1 MRARGFSIDDRRAFT
16 MNEIR
21 TDHVARSFI
30 RLAGAATWLLP
41 IGIALAFA
49 GCAGAGGGKA
59 GSSSRTGVA
68 GTIHSPAEGVYVY
81 VYKKGADPYG
91 PAEVILPA
99 PTFADG
105 KFSVDLP
112 PGEYTLV
119 ARRRSNQDST
129 GPLSPG
135 DRRSDPVDVTV
146 TADGITRSN
155 LVLNVK
161 EDSELRAFV
170 PPKEWTTMIAGTVK
184 DADGKPL
191 AGARV
196 HVYTY
201 VQMSER
207 PKYVSERTGPDGKY
221 AVFLPKGG
229 TYYLAARDRF
239 GGPPRIGDLY
249 GRFDEGSINP
259 MGVVVRDGEKREGID
274 ISVFRV
280 W

>member
-1 MRARGFSIDDRRAFT
+1 

-21 TDHVARSFI
+21 TDSSTRPFA
-30 RLAGAATWLLP
+30 RLAGAAPWFLL

-68 GTIHSPAEGVYVY
+68 GTVYSPEEGVYVY
-81 VYKKGADPYG
+81 VYKKGVDPHG

-105 KFSVDLP
+105 NFSVELP
-112 PGEYTLV
+112 PGEYTIV
-119 ARRRSNQDST
+119 ARRRANRDSA

-135 DRRSDPVDVTV
+135 DQRSDPVDVTV
-146 TADGITRSN
+146 TAAGISRCN

-161 EDSELRAFV
+161 EDSGLRSFV
-170 PPKEWTTMIAGTVK
+170 SPKGWTTIIAGTVK

-249 GRFDEGSINP
+249 GRYDEGSINP

>member
-1 MRARGFSIDDRRAFT
+1 MNGIRIESPKRPFERFAGTAR
-16 MNEIR
+16 
-21 TDHVARSFI
+21 
-30 RLAGAATWLLP
+30 WLLP
-41 IGIALAFA
+41 VGIAIAVA
-49 GCAGAGGGKA
+49 GCAGAGVGKGD
-59 GSSSRTGVA
+59 GSYRTGVA
-68 GTIHSPAEGVYVY
+68 GTIYAPAEGVYVY
-81 VYKKGADPYG
+81 VYKKGADPHG
-91 PAEVILPA
+91 PADVILPA
-99 PTFADG
+99 PTVADG
-105 KFSVDLP
+105 NFSVELP
-112 PGEYTLV
+112 PGEYTFV
-119 ARRRSNQDST
+119 ARRRSNRDSA

-135 DRRSDPVDVTV
+135 DQRSDPVDVTV
-146 TADGITRSN
+146 TAGGVTQSR

-161 EDSELRAFV
+161 EDSDLRSFV
-170 PPKEWTTMIAGTVK
+170 APKDWTTMIAGTVK

-207 PKYVSERTGPDGKY
+207 PKYVSERTGPDGRY

-259 MGVVVRDGEKREGID
+259 MGVVVRDGEKRVGID

>member
-1 MRARGFSIDDRRAFT
+1 

-21 TDHVARSFI
+21 TDNAMRPFASLRGVAQ
-30 RLAGAATWLLP
+30 WLLP

-49 GCAGAGGGKA
+49 GCAGAGGARA
-59 GSSSRTGVA
+59 GGSFTPGVA
-68 GTIHSPAEGVYVY
+68 GTIYSPAEGVHVY

-105 KFSVDLP
+105 NFSVELP

-119 ARRRSNQDST
+119 ARRRSNKDSA
-129 GPLSPG
+129 GPLSAG
-135 DRRSDPVDVTV
+135 DQRSDPVDVTV
-146 TADGITRSN
+146 TANGITRSN

-161 EDSELRAFV
+161 EDSELRSFV
-170 PPKEWTTMIAGTVK
+170 ATKEWNTIISGTVK

-207 PKYVSERTGPDGKY
+207 PKYVSERTGPDGRY
-221 AVFLPKGG
+221 AISLPKGG

>member
-1 MRARGFSIDDRRAFT
+1 

-21 TDHVARSFI
+21 TDSSTRRFA
-30 RLAGAATWLLP
+30 RLAGAAPWFLL

-68 GTIHSPAEGVYVY
+68 GTVYYPAEGVYVY
-81 VYKKGADPYG
+81 VYKKGVDPHG

-105 KFSVDLP
+105 NFSVELP

-119 ARRRSNQDST
+119 ARRRANRDSA

-135 DRRSDPVDVTV
+135 DQRSDPVDVTV
-146 TADGITRSN
+146 TAGGISRSN

-161 EDSELRAFV
+161 EDSGLLSFV
-170 PPKEWTTMIAGTVK
+170 SPKGWTTIIAGTVK

-221 AVFLPKGG
+221 LVFLPKGG

-249 GRFDEGSINP
+249 GRYDEGSINP
-259 MGVVVRDGEKREGID
+259 MGVVVRDGEKRDGID

>member
-21 TDHVARSFI
+21 TDHDAHSFI
-30 RLAGAATWLLP
+30 RLARAAPWLLL
-41 IGIALAFA
+41 IGIALVFA
-49 GCAGAGGGKA
+49 GCAGTGGGKA

-68 GTIHSPAEGVYVY
+68 GTIYSPADGVYVY
-81 VYKKGADPYG
+81 VYKRGADPYG

-105 KFSVDLP
+105 SFSVELP

-135 DRRSDPVDVTV
+135 DQRSDPVDVTV
-146 TADGITRSN
+146 TAGGIARSN

-170 PPKEWTTMIAGTVK
+170 PPKDWTTMIAGTVK

-221 AVFLPKGG
+221 AVSLPKGG

>member
-1 MRARGFSIDDRRAFT
+1 MH
-16 MNEIR
+16 EIR
-21 TDHVARSFI
+21 TGRSDARGAL
-30 RLAGAATWLLP
+30 RLAAAGCILLC
-41 IGIALAFA
+41 LAFGA
-49 GCAGAGGGKA
+49 SLSGCASGGGAKAGGG
-59 GSSSRTGVA
+59 SRAGVA
-68 GTIHSPAEGVYVY
+68 GTIYAPAEGVYVY
-81 VYKKGADPYG
+81 VYRKGADPHG
-91 PAEVILPA
+91 PADVILPA

-105 KFSVDLP
+105 NFSVELP

-119 ARRRSNQDST
+119 ARRRSNRDNA
-129 GPLSPG
+129 GPLSRG
-135 DRRSDPVDVTV
+135 DQRSDPVDVTV
-146 TADGITRSN
+146 TAGGPALAN
-155 LVLNVK
+155 LLLNVK
-161 EDSELRAFV
+161 DDNELRSFAQ
-170 PPKEWTTMIAGTVK
+170 PKDWTTIISGTVK

-207 PKYVSERTGPDGKY
+207 PKYVSERTGPDGRY
-221 AVFLPKGG
+221 SVFLPKGG

-259 MGVVVRDGEKREGID
+259 MGVVVRDGERREGID

>member
-1 MRARGFSIDDRRAFT
+1 

-21 TDHVARSFI
+21 TGRAALPVD
-30 RLAGAATWLLP
+30 RLAGAAGVLL
-41 IGIALAFA
+41 IAIALALA
-49 GCAGAGGGKA
+49 GCAGPGGGQA

-68 GTIHSPAEGVYVY
+68 GTIYTPAEGVYVY
-81 VYKKGADPYG
+81 VYKKGADPHG
-91 PAEVILPA
+91 PADVILPA
-99 PTFADG
+99 PTFTDG
-105 KFSVDLP
+105 NFSVELP
-112 PGEYTLV
+112 PGEYTFV
-119 ARRRSNQDST
+119 ARRRSNRDSA

-146 TADGITRSN
+146 TAGGIARTD

-161 EDSELRAFV
+161 EDSELRSFV
-170 PPKEWTTMIAGTVK
+170 PPKHWTTIIAGTVK
-184 DADGKPL
+184 DADGRPL

-207 PKYVSERTGPDGKY
+207 PKYVSERTGPDGRY

-249 GRFDEGSINP
+249 GRYDEGSINP

>member
-1 MRARGFSIDDRRAFT
+1 

-21 TDHVARSFI
+21 TDYPTRPFA
-30 RLAGAATWLLP
+30 RLAGAAPWFLL
-41 IGIALAFA
+41 IGIGLAFA
-49 GCAGAGGGKA
+49 GCAGAGGVKA
-59 GSSSRTGVA
+59 GSSSGTGVA
-68 GTIHSPAEGVYVY
+68 GTIYSPVEGVYVY
-81 VYKKGADPYG
+81 VYKKGADPHG

-105 KFSVDLP
+105 NFSVELP

-119 ARRRSNQDST
+119 ARRRANRDSA

-135 DRRSDPVDVTV
+135 DQRSDPVDVTV
-146 TADGITRSN
+146 TAGGISRSN

-161 EDSELRAFV
+161 EDSGLLSFV
-170 PPKEWTTMIAGTVK
+170 SPNGWTTIIAGTVK

-221 AVFLPKGG
+221 LVFLPKGG

-249 GRFDEGSINP
+249 GRYDEGSINP